1 MDLTVC
7 HKQIEE
13 EWRLQIIVVAKLTV
27 NLAVSRLVLTW
38 KISRIS
44 TESLLHLNQTSIF
57 STSSLTTFS
66 KLLGLE
72 CEKKDTRVVSK
83 K

>member
-57 STSSLTTFS
+57 SNSSLTTFS
-66 KLLGLE
+66 K
-72 CEKKDTRVVSK
+72 
-83 K
+83 

>member
-27 NLAVSRLVLTW
+27 NLAVSRQVLTW
-38 KISRIS
+38 KYLEFPPRAYCI
-44 TESLLHLNQTSIF
+44 
-57 STSSLTTFS
+57 LTKHQYLVTHH
-66 KLLGLE
+66 
-72 CEKKDTRVVSK
+72 
-83 K
+83 